1 MFRWFQ
7 ILRSQALFRSKRSR
21 LSLER
26 RCRGQVSAPSA
37 IEHGEKMRLF
47 VRAGA
52 VVFPQPERIGPMGL
66 FTKDIK
72 TMNDLFVHQLQ
83 DIYYAEQ
90 QLTKALPKM
99 ADKATD
105 PQLKQG
111 FLTHLEETREHVKRL
126 EEVFK
131 MHGAQVKAVDCP
143 AIDGIIEEAD
153 ETAGEVADKAVL
165 DAALINAAQAAE
177 HYEIVRYGSLIAWA
191 KQLGRNDC
199 ASILQKTLDEEKAT
213 DKKLTSLAESKIN
226 LRAAS

>member
-1 MFRWFQ
+1 
-7 ILRSQALFRSKRSR
+7 
-21 LSLER
+21 
-26 RCRGQVSAPSA
+26 
-37 IEHGEKMRLF
+37 
-47 VRAGA
+47 
-52 VVFPQPERIGPMGL
+52 MGL

-99 ADKATD
+99 ASKATD

-111 FLTHLEETREHVKRL
+111 FLTHLEETKQHVARL
-126 EEVFK
+126 EKVFK
-131 MHGAQVKAVDCP
+131 MHGVPVKAVDCP

-191 KQLGRNDC
+191 RQLGRNDC
-199 ASILQKTLDEEKAT
+199 ASVLAKTLEEEKAT
-213 DKKLTSLAESKIN
+213 DMKLTKLAESKVN